1 MKAKI
6 FKGAATAL
14 VTPMKPDGSIS
25 YDTLSGLIDYQLKH
39 HADAVV
45 IGGTTGES
53 ASLSEKELL
62 ELTAF
67 TVKAVRGHIPVIANM
82 GSNNTAHSAEL
93 AGKMEKLGADAL
105 LSVTPYYNKASQQG
119 LYEHFKAGAA
129 ATGLPIILYNVP
141 SRTGVNIAVDTY
153 KRLSE
158 IDNIAAVKEASGN
171 FSQMAQIAAEC
182 GDALDIYSGND
193 DQIVPALALGAAGV
207 ISVLSNLIPEQV
219 HQICAS
225 YFEGNVGKS
234 RYFQLYYLELA
245 EALFSDINPIP
256 VKQALNDMGLDV
268 GSCRLPLCDMAPA
281 EAGRLLKCMHKYGLC
296 RFSERSKEK
305 RFHVKRRLSLISG
318 VF

>member
-1 MKAKI
+1 MKTKI
-6 FKGAATAL
+6 FKGVATAL

-67 TVKAVRGHIPVIANM
+67 AVKAVRGHVPVIANM
-82 GSNNTAHSAEL
+82 GSNNTAHSADL

-182 GDALDIYSGND
+182 GDALSIYSGND
-193 DQIVPALALGAAGV
+193 DQIVPALALGAEGV
-207 ISVLSNLIPEQV
+207 ISVLSNLIPGQI

-225 YFEGNVGKS
+225 YFEGNIGKS

-281 EAGRLLKCMHKYGLC
+281 EAGRLLKCLQKYGLC
-296 RFSERSKEK
+296 HFSEKPEEK
-305 RFHVKRRLSLISG
+305 QFHAKRQLSLISG
-318 VF
+318 V

>member
-1 MKAKI
+1 MKTKI
-6 FKGAATAL
+6 FKGVATAL

-67 TVKAVRGHIPVIANM
+67 AVKAVRGHVPVIANM

-141 SRTGVNIAVDTY
+141 
-153 KRLSE
+153 
-158 IDNIAAVKEASGN
+158 
-171 FSQMAQIAAEC
+171 
-182 GDALDIYSGND
+182 
-193 DQIVPALALGAAGV
+193 PALGSISLWIP
-207 ISVLSNLIPEQV
+207 ISVCLRSTILQ
-219 HQICAS
+219 
-225 YFEGNVGKS
+225 
-234 RYFQLYYLELA
+234 RLRR
-245 EALFSDINPIP
+245 P
-256 VKQALNDMGLDV
+256 VAI
-268 GSCRLPLCDMAPA
+268 SARWRRLPPNAVM
-281 EAGRLLKCMHKYGLC
+281 R
-296 RFSERSKEK
+296 
-305 RFHVKRRLSLISG
+305 
-318 VF
+318 

>member
-1 MKAKI
+1 MKTTI
-6 FKGAATAL
+6 FKGTATAL

-25 YDTLSGLIDYQLKH
+25 YETLSRLIDYQIKH
-39 HADAVV
+39 HADALV

-53 ASLSEKELL
+53 AALSEKERL

-67 TVKAVRGHIPVIANM
+67 AVKAVRGHIPVIANM

-119 LYEHFKAGAA
+119 LYEHFKAGAV

-153 KRLSE
+153 KRLAE

-171 FSQMAQIAAEC
+171 FSQIAQIAAEC

-193 DQIVPALALGAAGV
+193 DQIVPALALGAKGV

-225 YFEGNVGKS
+225 YFEGNVGRS

-245 EALFSDINPIP
+245 EALFSDVNPIP
-256 VKQALNDMGLDV
+256 VKQALNDIGLDV
-268 GSCRLPLCDMAPA
+268 GRCRLPLCDLAPDKA
-281 EAGRLLKCMHKYGLC
+281 ARLLKCIQKYGLC
-296 RFSERSKEK
+296 HFSERSKDK
-305 RFHVKRRLSLISG
+305 PFHVKRRLSLISS
-318 VF
+318 VL